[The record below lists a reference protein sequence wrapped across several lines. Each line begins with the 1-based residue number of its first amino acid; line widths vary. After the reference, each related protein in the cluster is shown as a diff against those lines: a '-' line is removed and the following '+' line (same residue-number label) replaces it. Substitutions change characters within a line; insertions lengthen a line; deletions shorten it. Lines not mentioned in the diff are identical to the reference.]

1 MPRSCI
7 IYRYSTDDLL
17 LLRMMLTDIVN
28 AMYDRQSIPEKFME
42 EQGYRIDDAVSLIG
56 PDGSD
61 FLTFLGDDR
70 AHASFRAG
78 FAHFLAHHDVQARE
92 TLLFSL
98 VENSTFRITVYNESG
113 CERTHFTPR
122 WPNPPP
128 WLNVKQ
134 EIFKSSDPS
143 SSKKKLRQKWNFF
156 DEPHR
161 QAQRHK
167 KTSRPKPHNHGAH
180 RSDNL
185 SKRRC
190 KADDEEVE
198 VQTDEEDVYGDGINE
213 AYFEEPISPMPGI
226 GIVRR
231 PGLQSY
237 DKRIEQETQRQ
248 RTAQKAF
255 EMLHKKPTQYSPK
268 NPSASKAVRPDHLVR
283 QNSCTSET
291 KILDKG
297 KRKSSLEIGRK
308 RKKVCT
314 GAPVPQ

>member
-1 MPRSCI
+1 M
-7 IYRYSTDDLL
+7 
-17 LLRMMLTDIVN
+17 
-28 AMYDRQSIPEKFME
+28 Q

-56 PDGSD
+56 PGGNE
-61 FLTFLGDDR
+61 FYAFLGDDR

-98 VENSTFRITVYNESG
+98 VGDSTFRIKVYNEYG
-113 CERTHFTPR
+113 CERKHFTPR

-134 EIFKSSDPS
+134 EIPKGSDPS
-143 SSKKKLRQKWNFF
+143 CSKKKLCQMWNFF

-167 KTSRPKPHNHGAH
+167 ETSRPKPHNGADGF
-180 RSDNL
+180 DNL
-185 SKRRC
+185 SKKRC
-190 KADDEEVE
+190 NTDDEEVE
-198 VQTDEEDVYGDGINE
+198 EEEVEYGDGINE
-213 AYFEEPISPMPGI
+213 AYFEGPISPVPGI

-231 PGLQSY
+231 PELQSY
-237 DKRIEQETQRQ
+237 GKRSEQETQRQ
-248 RTAQKAF
+248 RTAPVI
-255 EMLHKKPTQYSPK
+255 EMLQKKPTQYSPK
-268 NPSASKAVRPDHLVR
+268 KSSASEVVGPDHLAR
-283 QNSCTSET
+283 QNSCTSEK

-297 KRKSSLEIGRK
+297 KRKSSLEMGRT

-314 GAPVPQ
+314 GAQFLNNHDSTSE

>member
-1 MPRSCI
+1 
-7 IYRYSTDDLL
+7 
-17 LLRMMLTDIVN
+17 
-28 AMYDRQSIPEKFME
+28 ME

-56 PDGSD
+56 PDGHE
-61 FLTFLGDDR
+61 FLAFLGDDR

-78 FAHFLAHHDVQARE
+78 FAHFFAHHDVQARE

-98 VENSTFRITVYNESG
+98 VGDSTFRVKVYNEYG
-113 CERTHFTPR
+113 CERKHFTPR

-134 EIFKSSDPS
+134 EFVKSSDPS
-143 SSKKKLRQKWNFF
+143 SSKKKPRQIWNFF

-167 KTSRPKPHNHGAH
+167 ETSRPKPHNGANG
-180 RSDNL
+180 SDNL
-185 SKRRC
+185 GKKRC
-190 KADDEEVE
+190 KVYDEEVE
-198 VQTDEEDVYGDGINE
+198 DIYGDGINE
-213 AYFEEPISPMPGI
+213 VYFEEPISPMPGI

-237 DKRIEQETQRQ
+237 GKRSEQETQRQ
-248 RTAQKAF
+248 RTAPVF

-268 NPSASKAVRPDHLVR
+268 NSSASKAVGPDHLVR
-283 QNSCTSET
+283 QNSCTSEK
-291 KILDKG
+291 KILNKG
-297 KRKSSLEIGRK
+297 KRKSSLEIGRT

-314 GAPVPQ
+314 GAQFLNNHDSTSE